1 MPQAAMEILRGP
13 QAESTAALDSAAVD
27 SQGPPG
33 FWSSNPDHW
42 AFWSRHAIHALPLFF
57 CDATVLRDLIRE
69 ELAITVA
76 SHGGA
81 PPWAMPAHLTRG
93 GAMHNPATSAVSA
106 THLGEGLPGTSLRG
120 PGRGR
125 SRLIMKTRDDSPRVL
140 APVLLD
146 TLSPLDLADPA
157 ACQRLGDLN
166 DPVLRKQ
173 QGIAVEQT
181 SSMAPRYTATSE
193 PSGPRRPIRIEAG
206 PSIGQKP
213 LRR

>member
-42 AFWSRHAIHALPLFF
+42 AFWIRHALPLFF
-57 CDATVLRDLIRE
+57 SDAAVRRDLIRE

-81 PPWAMPAHLTRG
+81 PPWAMPSHLTRD

-125 SRLIMKTRDDSPRVL
+125 SRLIMITRDDSPRVL

-146 TLSPLDLADPA
+146 AWSPLGLA
-157 ACQRLGDLN
+157 
-166 DPVLRKQ
+166 
-173 QGIAVEQT
+173 
-181 SSMAPRYTATSE
+181 E
-193 PSGPRRPIRIEAG
+193 PLGPRRPIRIEAG